1 MNKIKELM
9 LKGCSR
15 VASAKNAMA
24 NNVADENISKVACNK
39 LLLSRWKGFLL

>member
-15 VASAKNAMA
+15 IASAKNAMA
-24 NNVADENISKVACNK
+24 NNVADENVSKVAWIVLFVNNI
-39 LLLSRWKGFLL
+39 SI